1 MKTTVLFKKEN
12 LHDPFF
18 KKGVRIQVQFMIRR
32 RKNFISTNSN
42 RQYKKLHE
50 FVKKVGFS
58 LEVSRHPN
66 ISNFMVRYLI
76 KLMRMTSGHSPTCS
90 RFVRKKKFSG
100 IFQYCYPWKF
110 TDPFPMNFVVSRGR
124 RKGAW
129 KGFLPWIRNNE
140 SSDSSLYLVSFKR
153 LQHMNLAFLRQVG
166 AATMRLRWVDVKHYM
181 TQWPITT

>member
-1 MKTTVLFKKEN
+1 MAQQFFHHALWNSSRLYFRKNRVIGNSIAYVFELNNWKQQYFSKKN
-12 LHDPFF
+12 PAWAIFS
-18 KKGVRIQVQFMIRR
+18 KKGVRIKVQFMIRT

-140 SSDSSLYLVSFKR
+140 SSDSSL
-153 LQHMNLAFLRQVG
+153 
-166 AATMRLRWVDVKHYM
+166 
-181 TQWPITT
+181 